1 MQKEDRE
8 RMDEGR
14 GGWVMFEER
23 CEEMVA
29 VVVSNKKEIGP
40 TNQANLKSRLEI
52 NIFGKELE
60 QVVDVYILHEQDG
73 IKAPVVFARN
83 DFVFFISRL

>member
-29 VVVSNKKEIGP
+29 VVVSNKKENWP
-40 TNQANLKSRLEI
+40 NQPSKLEKPPGNKHI
-52 NIFGKELE
+52 WK
-60 QVVDVYILHEQDG
+60 G
-73 IKAPVVFARN
+73 IRA
-83 DFVFFISRL
+83 SG